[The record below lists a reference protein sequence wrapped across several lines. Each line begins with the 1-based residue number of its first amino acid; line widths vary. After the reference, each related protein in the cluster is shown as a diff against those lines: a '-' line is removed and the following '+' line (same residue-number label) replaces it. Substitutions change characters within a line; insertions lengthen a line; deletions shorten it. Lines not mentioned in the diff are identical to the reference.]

1 MTRLYLFHLGMY
13 PPKADWAVSSAGA
26 ERVPYKHEVRGSN
39 PLPPT
44 HRFRASRF
52 AKREG
57 QRFESSTAH
66 AMYFVYILESL
77 SSGRYYVGSTR
88 DIWRRL
94 GQHNSG
100 KTTSTRNDRPWKL
113 VYFEQFQSMSDA
125 IKRERQIK
133 SRKSRIYIENLIH
146 ESAR

>member
-1 MTRLYLFHLGMY
+1 
-13 PPKADWAVSSAGA
+13 
-26 ERVPYKHEVRGSN
+26 
-39 PLPPT
+39 
-44 HRFRASRF
+44 
-52 AKREG
+52 
-57 QRFESSTAH
+57 
-66 AMYFVYILESL
+66 MYFVYILESL